1 MRLTISF
8 LVVLSLSLLGLPG
21 LTPGSATMAWAA
33 PAPPTAHAVQARKK
47 KRASRP
53 KKVKAAKKT
62 EDPKKKK
69 NDRGFEL

>member
-21 LTPGSATMAWAA
+21 LTAGSVTAAWAA
-33 PAPPTAHAVQARKK
+33 PAPRAVHGVQARKK
-47 KRASRP
+47 KRAARP
-53 KKVKAAKKT
+53 KKMKAAKKAD
-62 EDPKKKK
+62 EPKKKK